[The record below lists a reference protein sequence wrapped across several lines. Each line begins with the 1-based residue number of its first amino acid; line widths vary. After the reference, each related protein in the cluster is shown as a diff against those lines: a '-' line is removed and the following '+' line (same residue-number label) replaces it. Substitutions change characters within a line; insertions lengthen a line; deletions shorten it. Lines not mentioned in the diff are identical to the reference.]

1 MSNIPRPE
9 YPRPQMTRPHWQ
21 NLNGLWD
28 FEFDFGK
35 SGVERKLYED
45 GEFSKRI
52 TVPFC
57 PESKLSG
64 IEYKDHIA
72 AAWYRRT
79 FMLNREQL
87 AGRVLL
93 HFGAVDYSTVVYVN
107 AKQAGT
113 HSGGYSSFSVDITP
127 FVTEGQNTLVV
138 YAEDDTRSEA
148 QPSGKQASA
157 FYSNG
162 CHYTRSTG
170 IWQTVWLEFVP
181 DTYIARYQLI
191 PDPENHKAFLCVY
204 TEGRTQGRAV
214 EARVSYQGKQ
224 VCAERAVI
232 AGNAA
237 FLSLPI
243 PNPVLCDVGKPNLYD
258 LHITL
263 DSGDAV
269 EGYFGM
275 RSIAL
280 SDNAILINGRPVYQ
294 RLVLDQGFYPDGIYT
309 APTDAAL
316 KHDIELSLAA
326 GFNGARLHQKV
337 FEERFL
343 YWADQLGYIVWGEHA
358 SWGLGIH
365 NLAGFSHFAPEWRE
379 IVERDFNHPA
389 IVGWC
394 PLNETHEEQCDEL
407 LRQVYLLTKTLDP
420 TRPVIDASG
429 YVHVLSDILDQHDYE
444 QDPLVFT
451 RNYAGMSA
459 DKVFY
464 HHPIHGAFGI
474 SENSNK
480 DRLINVRA
488 PYFISEYGGAWWNE
502 EEAKKARELSGWG
515 YGNRCATIEEV
526 YARIEGL
533 TKVLLDNP
541 RVCAFCYTQLTDVEQ
556 EQNGIY
562 YYDRTPKFDM
572 ARIKA
577 IFSAPS
583 ALEIQGR
590 GNV

>member
-1 MSNIPRPE
+1 MKRPR
-9 YPRPQMTRPHWQ
+9 WQ

-35 SGVERKLYED
+35 SGVDRKLYEH

-64 IEYKDHIA
+64 IGYKDHIV
-72 AAWYRRT
+72 AAWYRHV
-79 FMLNREQL
+79 FMLNREEL

-93 HFGAVDYSTVVYVN
+93 HFGAVDYNTVVYVN

-127 FVTEGQNTLVV
+127 FVGEGQNTLVV

-148 QPSGKQASA
+148 QPSGKQSGA

-162 CHYTRSTG
+162 CLYTRTTG

-181 DTYIARYQLI
+181 NTYITRYELV
-191 PDPENHKAFLCVY
+191 PDPENRKALLSVY
-204 TEGRTQGRAV
+204 AKGCAYRHAV
-214 EARVSYQGKQ
+214 EACVSYQGEL
-224 VCAERAVI
+224 VCTERAVMS
-232 AGNAA
+232 GNAA
-237 FLSLPI
+237 YLSLPI
-243 PNPVLCDVGKPNLYD
+243 PHPVLWDVGKPHLYD
-258 LHITL
+258 LRITL
-263 DSGDAV
+263 DSGDAGSVDTV

-280 SDNAILINGRPVYQ
+280 SDSAILINGRPVYQ

-309 APTDAAL
+309 APTDDAL
-316 KHDIELSLAA
+316 KRDIELSLAA

-365 NLAGFSHFAPEWRE
+365 NVEDFSHFAPEWRE

-394 PLNETHEEQCDEL
+394 PLNETYADQCDEL
-407 LRQVYLLTKTLDP
+407 LRQVYLLTKSLDS

-444 QDPLVFT
+444 QDPAVFA

-464 HHPIHGAFGI
+464 HHSIHGAFGI
-474 SENSNK
+474 TENSNN

-515 YGNRCATIEEV
+515 YGNRCMTIEEV

-562 YYDRTPKFDM
+562 YYDRAPKFDM

-583 ALEIQGR
+583 ALETR
-590 GNV
+590 RNV